1 MNLIQTAV
9 QTVLPPKRKATP
21 SGWTSFNAPCCV
33 HNGERADTRGRAGI
47 MFKEDG
53 FQYHCFNCNFKAGW
67 TPSKLLSKNTKNL
80 FGWLGIPNSEIQK
93 LALYALQIK
102 EDQPITKVEINLT
115 LKEVELPEGTLSIID
130 WINTSYLPDIEED
143 IGKIIDYLLE
153 NRSMDLYWYNWMW
166 SVSPGYKDRVII
178 PFYQDGKI
186 VGYTGRKITDGKP
199 KYLTHSQPGY
209 VFNIDR
215 QTTDRKYV
223 IVVEGQF
230 DAIAVDGCAISHN
243 EPSDAQIMRLTA
255 LGREVIVVPDR
266 DKPGAKMIETAIEQG
281 WTVSMPDWGEG
292 IKDVADAV
300 KKFGRIYTLFT
311 ILHYKETNEIK
322 KQLLKKKL
330 EHVEL

>member
-1 MNLIQTAV
+1 MNLIQTAI
-9 QTVLPPKRKATP
+9 QAVLPPKKKATP

-67 TPSKLLSKNTKNL
+67 TPGKLLSKNAKGL
-80 FGWLGIPNSEIQK
+80 FTWLGIPDSELQK
-93 LALYALQIK
+93 LAIYTLQVK
-102 EDQPITKVEINLT
+102 ENQPVSKIEINLT
-115 LKEVELPEGTLSIID
+115 LKEIELPEMTMALED
-130 WINTSYLPDIEED
+130 WAKEDLPADIQLQLIE
-143 IGKIIDYLLE
+143 IYKYLL
-153 NRSMDLYWYNWMW
+153 NRGMDVDWYNWSW
-166 SVSPGYKDRVII
+166 SYSLGYRDRLLI
-178 PFYQDGKI
+178 PFYQNNKV

-230 DAIAVDGCAISHN
+230 DAIAIDGCAISHN
-243 EPSDAQIMRLTA
+243 EPSDTQIMRLNA

-281 WTVSMPDWGEG
+281 WTVSMPEWGEDV
-292 IKDVADAV
+292 KDVADAV
-300 KKFGRIYTLFT
+300 KKFGRVYTLFT

>member
-9 QTVLPPKRKATP
+9 QTVLPPKRKSTP

-67 TPSKLLSKNTKNL
+67 TPGKLLSKNTKSL
-80 FGWLGIPNSEIQK
+80 LSWLGVPDNELQK
-93 LALYALQIK
+93 LALHALQLK
-102 EDQPITKVEINLT
+102 EDQPVTKVEINLT
-115 LKEVELPEGTLSIID
+115 LKEIELPEITMSLVEWARED
-130 WINTSYLPDIEED
+130 LPED
-143 IGKIIDYLLE
+143 VQEQLLTIYKYLLE
-153 NRSMDLYWYNWMW
+153 RGMDIDWYNWSW
-166 SVSPGYKDRVII
+166 SYAPGYRDRLLI

-186 VGYTGRKITDGKP
+186 VGYTGRKITEGKP

-215 QTTDRKYV
+215 QTVDRKYV
-223 IVVEGQF
+223 LVMEGQF

-243 EPSDAQIMRLTA
+243 EPSDAQIMRLNA

-266 DKPGAKMIETAIEQG
+266 DKPGAKMIQTAIEQG

>member
-33 HNGERADTRGRAGI
+33 HNGERTDTRSRAGV

-67 TPSKLLSKNTKNL
+67 SPGKLLSKNTKNL
-80 FGWLGIPNSEIQK
+80 FGWLNIPDSEIQK

-102 EDQPITKVEINLT
+102 EDQPVTKIEINLT
-115 LKEVELPEGTLSIID
+115 LKDVALPEMTMSLVEWAKEDLPEDVQTQLLVIYKYVLDRGMDID
-130 WINTSYLPDIEED
+130 
-143 IGKIIDYLLE
+143 
-153 NRSMDLYWYNWMW
+153 WYNWSW
-166 SVSPGYKDRVII
+166 SYAPGYRDRVII
-178 PFYQDGKI
+178 PFYQNGKV
-186 VGYTGRKITDGKP
+186 VGYTGRKITEGKP

-215 QTTDRKYV
+215 QTVDRKYV
-223 IVVEGQF
+223 LVMEGQF
-230 DAIAVDGCAISHN
+230 DAIAIDGCAISHN
-243 EPSDAQIMRLTA
+243 EPNDAQIMRLNA

-266 DKPGAKMIETAIEQG
+266 DKPGAKMIATAIEQG
-281 WTVSMPDWGEG
+281 WTVSMPEWGDG
-292 IKDVADAV
+292 VKDVADAV
-300 KKFGRIYTLFT
+300 KKFGRVYVLFT

>member
-33 HNGERADTRGRAGI
+33 HNGERADTRSRAGV

-67 TPSKLLSKNTKNL
+67 TPGKLLSKNAKSL
-80 FGWLGIPNSEIQK
+80 FNWLGVPDSELQK
-93 LALYALQIK
+93 LALHALQLK
-102 EDQPITKVEINLT
+102 EDQPVTKVEINLT
-115 LKEVELPEGTLSIID
+115 LKEISLPEMTMSLVEWAD
-130 WINTSYLPDIEED
+130 EKLPED
-143 IGKIIDYLLE
+143 VQDQLLAIYNYVLGRGME
-153 NRSMDLYWYNWMW
+153 LDWYNWSW
-166 SVSPGYKDRVII
+166 SYAPGYRDRLLV
-178 PFYQDGKI
+178 PFYQDGKV

-215 QTTDRKYV
+215 QTVDRKYV
-223 IVVEGQF
+223 LVMEGQI

-243 EPSDAQIMRLTA
+243 EPSAAQIMRLNA

>member
-1 MNLIQTAV
+1 
-9 QTVLPPKRKATP
+9 
-21 SGWTSFNAPCCV
+21 
-33 HNGERADTRGRAGI
+33 

-67 TPSKLLSKNTKNL
+67 TPGKLLSKNTKSL
-80 FGWLGIPNSEIQK
+80 LSWLGVPDNELQK
-93 LALYALQIK
+93 LALHALQLK
-102 EDQPITKVEINLT
+102 EDQPVTKVEINLT
-115 LKEVELPEGTLSIID
+115 LKEIELPEITMSLVEWARED
-130 WINTSYLPDIEED
+130 LPED
-143 IGKIIDYLLE
+143 VQEQLLTIYKYLLE
-153 NRSMDLYWYNWMW
+153 RGMDIDWYNWSW
-166 SVSPGYKDRVII
+166 SYAPGYRDRLLI

-186 VGYTGRKITDGKP
+186 VGYTGRKITEGKP

-215 QTTDRKYV
+215 QTVDRKYV
-223 IVVEGQF
+223 LVMEGQF

-243 EPSDAQIMRLTA
+243 EPSDAQIMRLNA

-266 DKPGAKMIETAIEQG
+266 DKPGAKMIQTAIEQG

>member
-1 MNLIQTAV
+1 
-9 QTVLPPKRKATP
+9 
-21 SGWTSFNAPCCV
+21 
-33 HNGERADTRGRAGI
+33 

-67 TPSKLLSKNTKNL
+67 TPGKLLSKNTKSL
-80 FGWLGIPNSEIQK
+80 FSWLGVPDSELQK
-93 LALYALQIK
+93 LALHALQLK
-102 EDQPITKVEINLT
+102 EDQPVTKVEINLT
-115 LKEVELPEGTLSIID
+115 LKEITLPEMTMSLVEWAKED
-130 WINTSYLPDIEED
+130 LPKDVQEQLLAVYN
-143 IGKIIDYLLE
+143 YLLG
-153 NRSMDLYWYNWMW
+153 RGMDIDWYNWSW
-166 SVSPGYKDRVII
+166 SYAPGYRDRLLI
-178 PFYQDGKI
+178 PFYQDGKV

-215 QTTDRKYV
+215 QTVDRKYV
-223 IVVEGQF
+223 LVMEGQF

-243 EPSDAQIMRLTA
+243 EPSDAQIMRLNS

-281 WTVSMPDWGEG
+281 WTVSMPDWGDG

-300 KKFGRIYTLFT
+300 KKFGRVYTLFT

>member
-1 MNLIQTAV
+1 
-9 QTVLPPKRKATP
+9 
-21 SGWTSFNAPCCV
+21 
-33 HNGERADTRGRAGI
+33 

-67 TPSKLLSKNTKNL
+67 SPNKLLSKNTKNL
-80 FGWLGIPNSEIQK
+80 FGWLGIPDSEIQK

-102 EDQPITKVEINLT
+102 EDQPVTKVEINLT
-115 LKEVELPEGTLSIID
+115 LKDVELPEMTMSLVEWAKED
-130 WINTSYLPDIEED
+130 LPED
-143 IGKIIDYLLE
+143 LQTQLLAIYNYLLE
-153 NRSMDLYWYNWMW
+153 RGMDIDWYNWSW
-166 SVSPGYKDRVII
+166 SYAPGYRDRLLI
-178 PFYQDGKI
+178 PFYQDGKV
-186 VGYTGRKITDGKP
+186 VGYTGRKITEGKP

-215 QTTDRKYV
+215 QTVDRKYV
-223 IVVEGQF
+223 LVMEGQF

-243 EPSDAQIMRLTA
+243 EPSDAQIMRLNA

-266 DKPGAKMIETAIEQG
+266 DKPGAKMVQTAIEQG

>member
-33 HNGERADTRGRAGI
+33 HNGERTDTRGRAGI

-67 TPSKLLSKNTKNL
+67 SPGKLLSKNTKNL
-80 FGWLGIPNSEIQK
+80 FGWLGIPDSEIQK

-102 EDQPITKVEINLT
+102 EDQPVTKIEINLT
-115 LKEVELPEGTLSIID
+115 LKDVALPEMTMSLVEWAKEDLPEDLQTQLLVIYKYVLDRGMDID
-130 WINTSYLPDIEED
+130 
-143 IGKIIDYLLE
+143 
-153 NRSMDLYWYNWMW
+153 WYNWCW
-166 SVSPGYKDRVII
+166 SYAPGYRYSLLI
-178 PFYQDGKI
+178 PFYQDGKV
-186 VGYTGRKITDGKP
+186 VGYTGRKITEGKP

-209 VFNIDR
+209 VFNMDR
-215 QTTDRKYV
+215 QTVDRKYV
-223 IVVEGQF
+223 LVMEGQF

-243 EPSDAQIMRLTA
+243 EPSDAQIMRLNA

-266 DKPGAKMIETAIEQG
+266 DKPGAKMIQTAIDQG
-281 WTVSMPDWGEG
+281 WTISMPDWGEG
-292 IKDVADAV
+292 VKDVADAV

-330 EHVEL
+330 ELL

>member
-33 HNGERADTRGRAGI
+33 HNGERTDTRGRAGI

-67 TPSKLLSKNTKNL
+67 SPSKLLSKNTKNL
-80 FGWLGIPNSEIQK
+80 FGWLGIPDSEIQK
-93 LALYALQIK
+93 LALYALQLK
-102 EDQPITKVEINLT
+102 EDQPVTKIEINLT
-115 LKEVELPEGTLSIID
+115 LKDVALPEMTMSLVEWAKEDLPEDVQTQLLVIYKYVLDRGMDID
-130 WINTSYLPDIEED
+130 
-143 IGKIIDYLLE
+143 
-153 NRSMDLYWYNWMW
+153 WYNWSW
-166 SVSPGYKDRVII
+166 SYAPGYRDRVII
-178 PFYQDGKI
+178 PFYQNGKV
-186 VGYTGRKITDGKP
+186 VGYTGRKITEGKP

-215 QTTDRKYV
+215 QTVDRKYV
-223 IVVEGQF
+223 LVMEGQF
-230 DAIAVDGCAISHN
+230 DAIAIDGCAISHN
-243 EPSDAQIMRLTA
+243 EPNDAQIMRLNA

-266 DKPGAKMIETAIEQG
+266 DKPGAKMIATAIEQG
-281 WTVSMPDWGEG
+281 WTVSMPEWGDG
-292 IKDVADAV
+292 VKDVADAV
-300 KKFGRIYTLFT
+300 KKFGRVYVLFT

>member
-1 MNLIQTAV
+1 
-9 QTVLPPKRKATP
+9 
-21 SGWTSFNAPCCV
+21 
-33 HNGERADTRGRAGI
+33 

-67 TPSKLLSKNTKNL
+67 TPGKLLSKNTKSL
-80 FGWLGIPNSEIQK
+80 FSWLGVPDSELQK
-93 LALYALQIK
+93 LALHALQLK
-102 EDQPITKVEINLT
+102 EDQPVTKVEINLT
-115 LKEVELPEGTLSIID
+115 LKEIELPEMTMSLVEWANSDLPEDVEKQLVAIYQ
-130 WINTSYLPDIEED
+130 YLFERGMDI
-143 IGKIIDYLLE
+143 
-153 NRSMDLYWYNWMW
+153 SWYNWSW
-166 SVSPGYKDRVII
+166 SYAPGYRDRLLI
-178 PFYQDGKI
+178 PFYQDGKV
-186 VGYTGRKITDGKP
+186 VGYTGRKITEGKP

-215 QTTDRKYV
+215 QTVDRKYV
-223 IVVEGQF
+223 LVMEGQF

-243 EPSDAQIMRLTA
+243 EPSDAQIMRLNA

-266 DKPGAKMIETAIEQG
+266 DKPGAKMIQTAIEQG

-292 IKDVADAV
+292 VKDVADAV

>member
-1 MNLIQTAV
+1 MNLIQTAI
-9 QTVLPPKRKATP
+9 QAVLPPKKKATP

-67 TPSKLLSKNTKNL
+67 TPGKLLSKNAKGL
-80 FGWLGIPNSEIQK
+80 FTWLGIPDSELQK
-93 LALYALQIK
+93 LAIYTLQVK
-102 EDQPITKVEINLT
+102 ENQPVSKIEINLT
-115 LKEVELPEGTLSIID
+115 LKEIELPEMTMALED
-130 WINTSYLPDIEED
+130 WAKEDLPADIQLQLIE
-143 IGKIIDYLLE
+143 IYKYLL
-153 NRSMDLYWYNWMW
+153 NRGMDVDWYNWSW
-166 SVSPGYKDRVII
+166 SYSLGYRDRLLI
-178 PFYQDGKI
+178 PFYQNNKV

-230 DAIAVDGCAISHN
+230 DAIAIDGCAISHN
-243 EPSDAQIMRLTA
+243 EPSDTQIMRLNS

-281 WTVSMPDWGEG
+281 WTVSMPEWGEDV
-292 IKDVADAV
+292 KDVADAV
-300 KKFGRIYTLFT
+300 KKFGRVYTLFT

>member
-1 MNLIQTAV
+1 
-9 QTVLPPKRKATP
+9 
-21 SGWTSFNAPCCV
+21 
-33 HNGERADTRGRAGI
+33 

-67 TPSKLLSKNTKNL
+67 SPGKLLSKNTKNL
-80 FGWLGIPNSEIQK
+80 FGWLGIPDSEIQK

-102 EDQPITKVEINLT
+102 EDQPVTKIEINLT
-115 LKEVELPEGTLSIID
+115 LKDVALPEMTMSLVEWAKEDLPEDLQTQLLVIYKYVLDRGMDID
-130 WINTSYLPDIEED
+130 
-143 IGKIIDYLLE
+143 
-153 NRSMDLYWYNWMW
+153 WYNWSW
-166 SVSPGYKDRVII
+166 SYAPGYRDRVII
-178 PFYQDGKI
+178 PFYQNGKV
-186 VGYTGRKITDGKP
+186 VGYTGRKITEGKP

-215 QTTDRKYV
+215 QTVDRKYV
-223 IVVEGQF
+223 LVMEGQF

-243 EPSDAQIMRLTA
+243 EPSDAQIMRLNA

-266 DKPGAKMIETAIEQG
+266 DKPGAKMIETAIEHG

>member
-9 QTVLPPKRKATP
+9 QTVLPPKRKSTP

-67 TPSKLLSKNTKNL
+67 TPGKLLSKNTKSL
-80 FGWLGIPNSEIQK
+80 FSWLGVPDSELQK
-93 LALYALQIK
+93 LALHALQLK
-102 EDQPITKVEINLT
+102 EDQPVTKVEINLT
-115 LKEVELPEGTLSIID
+115 LKEITLPEMTMSLVEWAKED
-130 WINTSYLPDIEED
+130 LPKDVQEQLLAIYN
-143 IGKIIDYLLE
+143 YLLG
-153 NRSMDLYWYNWMW
+153 RGMDIDWYNWSW
-166 SVSPGYKDRVII
+166 SYAPGYRDRLLI
-178 PFYQDGKI
+178 PFYQDGKV

-215 QTTDRKYV
+215 QTVDRKYV
-223 IVVEGQF
+223 LVMEGQF

-243 EPSDAQIMRLTA
+243 EPSDAQIMRLNS

-281 WTVSMPDWGEG
+281 WTVSMPDWGDG

-300 KKFGRIYTLFT
+300 KKFGRVYTLFT

>member
-1 MNLIQTAV
+1 
-9 QTVLPPKRKATP
+9 
-21 SGWTSFNAPCCV
+21 
-33 HNGERADTRGRAGI
+33 

-67 TPSKLLSKNTKNL
+67 TPGKLLSKNTKSL
-80 FGWLGIPNSEIQK
+80 FSWLGVPDSELQK
-93 LALYALQIK
+93 LALHALQLK
-102 EDQPITKVEINLT
+102 EDQPVTKVEINLT
-115 LKEVELPEGTLSIID
+115 LKEITLPEMTMSLVEWAKED
-130 WINTSYLPDIEED
+130 LPKDVQEQLLAIYN
-143 IGKIIDYLLE
+143 YLLG
-153 NRSMDLYWYNWMW
+153 RGMDIDWYNWSW
-166 SVSPGYKDRVII
+166 SYAPGYRDRLLI
-178 PFYQDGKI
+178 PFYQDGKV

-215 QTTDRKYV
+215 QTVDRKYV
-223 IVVEGQF
+223 LVMEGQF

-243 EPSDAQIMRLTA
+243 EPSDAQIMRLNA

-281 WTVSMPDWGEG
+281 WTVSMPDWGDG

-300 KKFGRIYTLFT
+300 KKFGRVYTLFT